1 MTNSSISIGSIN
13 DAIGRRTM
21 SLPQLAEFARDRDLP
36 AVYED
41 HDWRRGRKFSRA
53 NADHA
58 RAVHDAEAG
67 VQDKAPAHG
76 RGQPPPP
83 PIRKWNGPISN
94 ARQVAT
100 LAETAG
106 NHARPEDHGSNS
118 TTPANEMAADIER
131 N

>member
-1 MTNSSISIGSIN
+1 MTNAALSISSINS
-13 DAIGRRTM
+13 AIGRRTL
-21 SLPQLAEFARDRDLP
+21 SLPALAEYARDRDLP

-58 RAVHDAEAG
+58 RAVHAAEFGA
-67 VQDKAPAHG
+67 QDTPPANG
-76 RGQPPPP
+76 RGEPPPP
-83 PIRKWNGPISN
+83 PVRKKWNGPISN

-106 NHARPEDHGSNS
+106 NHARPRDDG
-118 TTPANEMAADIER
+118 
-131 N
+131 